1 MAAATRRRPV
11 PGGKFEPQDQTGV
24 VGRSR
29 RMRGARDSGA
39 GRLVIRA
46 SMRRQREGGTVSPQ
60 ASMTEA

>member
-1 MAAATRRRPV
+1 MW
-11 PGGKFEPQDQTGV
+11 